1 MADSISFPKIPIS
14 NWYDIRKQFQK
25 TLPTVVSQTYLQSL
39 LKLSNIQS
47 AQNLIPPLKFMGL
60 IDEDNKPTDL
70 ANKWRNDSTYT
81 EACKEIFERVYPEE
95 LRQLFIGSDIDKE
108 ALTMWF
114 MSTTKCGN
122 AAAKLFSLT
131 FMYLCNPSLEPPAKN
146 ISKAPTTSKTSKKTT
161 KEIKKDV
168 KTVKLDATPVN
179 EPTEEKPTIS
189 SKWQQPAVHIDLQI
203 HISPDSSVEQV
214 DAIFASIAKHLYDK

>member
-1 MADSISFPKIPIS
+1 
-14 NWYDIRKQFQK
+14 
-25 TLPTVVSQTYLQSL
+25 
-39 LKLSNIQS
+39 
-47 AQNLIPPLKFMGL
+47 MGL

-70 ANKWRNDSTYT
+70 ANKWRNDSTYI

-95 LRQLFIGSDIDKE
+95 LRQLFIGNDIDKE

-114 MSTTKCGN
+114 MSTTKCGK

-146 ISKAPTTSKTSKKTT
+146 LNKATTTNKPVKKTSK
-161 KEIKKDV
+161 EPKKDV
-168 KTVKLDATPVN
+168 KSLDAVSV
-179 EPTEEKPTIS
+179 EESTEEKPTIS
-189 SKWQQPAVHIDLQI
+189 GKRQQPTVHIDLQI